1 MAQKTATLLMP
12 AEVGRLVGA
21 KYELVRQL
29 GRGSMGEVWIARH
42 RTLDERVALK
52 LLSAAPQLGQI
63 EDGPT
68 AAARFQF
75 EAQVAARLS
84 RRTRHIVRVTDHG
97 EEGALAYLVM
107 ELLEGYTLETT
118 LMRRGCL
125 TPAEV
130 SIILVQIARG
140 LERAHAEGVIH
151 RDLKPANIFLARDE
165 DGAVLAKLLD
175 FGIARL
181 IRGHRTTSC
190 FSTAPNIV
198 FGTPGYM
205 SPEHAYPISRPDHHC
220 DLWAAA
226 TVAYEALTGDLPVP
240 GFSTDELL
248 DNLRVRRFVPVLQR
262 APHLPKALERFF
274 ERAFAERI
282 EDRHAN
288 AADLASAF
296 ARAAGIPNEGPR
308 TGEERRPVPKMTL
321 GSIVAPPRRTKVF
334 IAAAATTVLASVVG
348 ASLALARR
356 AAPSTTA
363 PAPVAQQASVV
374 DSRGSPTPNLKNTFV
389 QADDSVGRE
398 RPADALPA
406 TTSAPKERGADV
418 SPLITAPESASTAG
432 PGCSPPYEFDAHGY
446 KRWKRQCF

>member
-1 MAQKTATLLMP
+1 MEQKTATLLMP

-21 KYELVRQL
+21 KYELMRRL

-52 LLSAAPQLGQI
+52 LLSAAPQFGQV

-107 ELLEGYTLETT
+107 ELLEGETLETA
-118 LMRRGCL
+118 LMRRRL
-125 TPAEV
+125 TPLEA
-130 SIILVQIARG
+130 SAMTVQIARG
-140 LERAHAEGVIH
+140 LERAHAEGVVH
-151 RDLKPANIFLARDE
+151 RDLKPANIFLSRDE
-165 DGAVLAKLLD
+165 DGAVLVKLLD

-181 IRGHRTTSC
+181 IRGHRTASR

-205 SPEHAYPISRPDHHC
+205 SPEHADPTSRPNHHC
-220 DLWAAA
+220 DLWSLA

-248 DNLRVRRFVPVLQR
+248 VNLRARRFVPVLQR
-262 APHLPKALERFF
+262 GPDLPKALEAFF

-282 EDRHAN
+282 EDRYAS
-288 AADLASAF
+288 AGDLVRAF
-296 ARAAGIPNEGPR
+296 ARATRIPTESRPTREKRGLPPR
-308 TGEERRPVPKMTL
+308 MTL
-321 GSIVAPPRRTKVF
+321 RSMVAAPSRRAQVF
-334 IAAAATTVLASVVG
+334 IAAATSVVAVATG
-348 ASLALARR
+348 ASLALAKR
-356 AAPSTTA
+356 AACSAAATA
-363 PAPVAQQASVV
+363 PIAQQAPVV
-374 DSRGSPTPNLKNTFV
+374 ESPGSPAPKLPSAETPPAAASAPEDRSAEASTSIV
-389 QADDSVGRE
+389 ASTIGSTARS
-398 RPADALPA
+398 RPA
-406 TTSAPKERGADV
+406 
-418 SPLITAPESASTAG
+418 
-432 PGCSPPYEFDAHGY
+432 CSPPYELDAYGY
-446 KRWKRQCF
+446 KRWRRQCF